1 MVDTGSHSELFN
13 QRIVF
18 SFFVHTIF
26 RRDIMTQKELL
37 YVEDAIGHEQ
47 NIIKIIN
54 ESLTVLE
61 DENLVSFMEKEE
73 KKHGD
78 TLKDLLSVMEDKSNE

>member
-1 MVDTGSHSELFN
+1 
-13 QRIVF
+13 
-18 SFFVHTIF
+18 
-26 RRDIMTQKELL
+26 MTQKELL

-54 ESLTVLE
+54 ESLPVLE

-78 TLKDLLSVMEDKSNE
+78 TLKELLSMMEDKSNE